1 MRILHFFFF
10 LIFAGSAIAQPT
22 DTEARKGDPA
32 VMIASTIKGEQIS
45 EYVHVLA
52 ADDMEGRETG
62 KPGNRRA
69 AEYIASKFD
78 EMGIPSAP
86 GYDSHF
92 QELAFTRVK
101 LGATELTVNEFTYR
115 NMKDFVVIPSNMPTD
130 QIVFDTDE
138 IVFMGYGIEDST
150 YSDYT
155 YAKDL
160 SGKTILIYSGEPF
173 DSDKNSLVTGTVQW
187 SRWSTS
193 LEDKLRVAKSKG
205 VAGVV
210 VIAKDF
216 QQLASQ
222 QRRFILSGRTIMG
235 TPEFAEDQAPHIIA
249 SSTLTESLLGKKKK
263 KVIKTR
269 DKIAKKGKLKPV
281 VFPASVKGTFTRE
294 VNSTPGVNILAYIEG
309 IDPDMKDEI
318 IVITAHY
325 DHIGTRGDDI
335 YNGAD
340 DNASGTSGVMEIAQ
354 AFQEAKNRDFGPR
367 RSVLC
372 MLVTG
377 EEKGLLG
384 SMYYAEHPVFPLENT
399 VANINIDMIGRI
411 DEEHTSPDY
420 TYVIGADRL
429 STDLHEINEAVNKK
443 YAHLELDYTYNA
455 KDDPNQ
461 FYYRSDHYNFA
472 RRGIPAIFYF
482 SGVHEDYHQPTDT
495 VDKIMFDKAANI
507 ARLAFHT
514 AWELANREERIVVDV
529 IEIDR

>member
-1 MRILHFFFF
+1 MRLLYF
-10 LIFAGSAIAQPT
+10 LCFLLLSVGAVAQS
-22 DTEARKGDPA
+22 DTVARRGDPA
-32 VMIASTIKGEQIS
+32 VMIASTIKGDDIS
-45 EYVHVLA
+45 EYMHVLA

-69 AEYIASKFD
+69 AEYIASKLD

-101 LGATELTVNEFTYR
+101 LGATKLMVNESTFR
-115 NMKDFVVIPSNMPTD
+115 NMKEFVVIPANMPTD
-130 QIVFDTDE
+130 SIEFDADEVVFL
-138 IVFMGYGIEDST
+138 GYGIEDST
-150 YSDYT
+150 YSDYA

-160 SGKTILIYSGEPF
+160 TGKTILIYSGEPV
-173 DSDKNSLVTGTVQW
+173 DADGNSLITGLVQL
-187 SRWSTS
+187 SRWSNS
-193 LEDKLRVAKSKG
+193 LEDKLKVAKTKG
-205 VAGVV
+205 VAGVI
-210 VIAKDF
+210 VISKDF
-216 QQLASQ
+216 NGLVSQ
-222 QRRFILSGRTIMG
+222 QRRFIIGGRTIMG

-249 SSTLTESLLGKKKK
+249 SSTLTENLLGKKKK
-263 KVIKTR
+263 KVIKAR
-269 DKIAKKGKLKPV
+269 DKIGKKGKLKPV
-281 VFPASVKGTFTRE
+281 TFPATLKGTFTRE
-294 VNSTPGVNILAYIEG
+294 VESTPGVNILAYIEG
-309 IDPDMKDEI
+309 IDPDLKDEV
-318 IVITAHY
+318 IVITAHF
-325 DHIGTRGDDI
+325 DHIGFRGDDI

-354 AFQEAKNRDFGPR
+354 AFHEAKKRGFGPK

-384 SMYYAEHPVFPLENT
+384 SMYYSEHPVFPLENT
-399 VANINIDMIGRI
+399 VANINIDMIGRM
-411 DEEHTSPDY
+411 DEKHSDPDY

-429 STDLHEINEAVNKK
+429 SMDLHNINEAVNKK
-443 YAHLELDYTYNA
+443 YTHLELDYTYNA

-472 RRGIPAIFYF
+472 KRGIPAIFFF
-482 SGVHEDYHQPTDT
+482 SGVHEDYHRPTDT

-514 AWELANREERIVVDV
+514 GWELANRDERIRLNGVD
-529 IEIDR
+529 E

>member
-1 MRILHFFFF
+1 MKNLLFF
-10 LIFAGSAIAQPT
+10 LFLCFSSPVIAQSDAP
-22 DTEARKGDPA
+22 ARKGDPV
-32 VMIASTIKGEQIS
+32 VMLASTIKGDDIS
-45 EYVHVLA
+45 EYLHVLA

-62 KPGNRRA
+62 KPGNRKA
-69 AEYIASKFD
+69 AEYIASKFV

-101 LGATELTVNEFTYR
+101 LGTTELTVNDFTFR

-138 IVFMGYGIEDST
+138 VVFMGYGIEDST

-155 YAKDL
+155 YASDL
-160 SGKTILIYSGEPF
+160 PGKTILIYSGEPT
-173 DSDKNSLVTGTVQW
+173 DVDGNSLITRNVQL
-187 SRWSTS
+187 SRWSSS
-193 LEDKLRVAKSKG
+193 LEKKLRVAKTKG
-205 VAGVV
+205 VAGVI
-210 VIAKDF
+210 VISKDF
-216 QQLASQ
+216 QQLVNS

-235 TPEFAEDQAPHIIA
+235 TPEFAEDQAPHIIV
-249 SSTLTESLLGKKKK
+249 SSTLAESLLGKKKK
-263 KVIKTR
+263 KVIKAR
-269 DKIAKKGKLKPV
+269 DKIGKKGKLKPV
-281 VFPASVKGTFTRE
+281 TIPVDVHGTFTRE
-294 VNSTPGVNILAYIEG
+294 VESTPGVNVLAYIEG
-309 IDPDMKDEI
+309 IDPELKDEI
-318 IVITAHY
+318 IIITAHF
-325 DHIGTRGDDI
+325 DHLGKRGDNI
-335 YNGAD
+335 FNGAD
-340 DNASGTSGVMEIAQ
+340 DNASGTSGVIEIAQ
-354 AFQEAKNRDFGPR
+354 AFHEAKKRGLGPR

-384 SMYYAEHPVFPLENT
+384 SGYYGEHPIFPLENT
-399 VANINIDMIGRI
+399 VANINIDMIGRM
-411 DEEHTSPDY
+411 DDKHTNPAY

-429 STDLHEINEAVNKK
+429 STDLHNINEAANKK

-472 RRGIPAIFYF
+472 KRGIPAIFYF

-507 ARLAFHT
+507 ARLAFYT
-514 AWELANREERIVVDV
+514 GWELANRDERIRVDV
-529 IEIDR
+529 IDN